1 MYMGV
6 RFTYTEINT
15 WDWLL
20 KNQTYMYIKMN
31 TWDWLTLHSNKYMV
45 LINLHRNKY
54 MELKSNQ
61 HKNI

>member
-1 MYMGV
+1 
-6 RFTYTEINT
+6 
-15 WDWLL
+15 
-20 KNQTYMYIKMN
+20 MYIKMN

-45 LINLHRNKY
+45 LINLHRYKY